1 MKEPGGKKA
10 TGDGERKGGV
20 GEKRERREEKM
31 KTGTANKPT
40 DKNRRKKEKNE
51 AELVVQR
58 EAVGSVRKVGRG
70 SKQGA

>member
-1 MKEPGGKKA
+1 MQTRSAARDKKS
-10 TGDGERKGGV
+10 V
-20 GEKRERREEKM
+20 VFLQ
-31 KTGTANKPT
+31 TGTANKPT
-40 DKNRRKKEKNE
+40 DKNRLKKEKNE